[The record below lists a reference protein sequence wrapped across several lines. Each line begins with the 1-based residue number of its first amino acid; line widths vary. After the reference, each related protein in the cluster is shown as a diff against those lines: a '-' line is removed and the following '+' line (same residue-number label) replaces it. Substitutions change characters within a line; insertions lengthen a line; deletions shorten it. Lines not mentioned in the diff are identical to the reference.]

1 MPTGEETSIEEEIS
15 IEKDKTLTELGEKTS
30 AVSDSLEKVM
40 ISFENQQEN
49 LNALSLKIAT
59 FLSKHQFVN

>member
-1 MPTGEETSIEEEIS
+1 MPTGEETS
-15 IEKDKTLTELGEKTS
+15 IEKDKTLTELGEETS
-30 AVSDSLEKVM
+30 TVSDSLEKVM
-40 ISFENQQEN
+40 TSFENQQEN

>member
-1 MPTGEETSIEEEIS
+1 MPTGEETS

-30 AVSDSLEKVM
+30 TVSDSLEKVM
-40 ISFENQQEN
+40 TSFENQQEN